1 MNPILRHILLQ
12 KTRVYIKARKEGKV
26 KRFNFLKTFEKFLRG
41 GAFATLA
48 TIVALL
54 TEKDPKVVVPLLTG
68 LGEAIYNVCKFFI
81 TNKGDEI

>member
-1 MNPILRHILLQ
+1 M
-12 KTRVYIKARKEGKV
+12 

-41 GAFATLA
+41 GAFAAVA
-48 TIVALL
+48 TIVALM

-68 LGEAIYNVCKFFI
+68 LGEAIYNVVKFFI

>member
-1 MNPILRHILLQ
+1 MNPIMRYMILQ
-12 KTRVYIKARKEGKV
+12 KVREFVKARREGKV